1 MINPPI
7 IVVGTYLIVDND
19 WRKLV
24 EKNTKT
30 KKINISNEVLLVE
43 LKYVRLILNIVLNT
57 PV

>member
-43 LKYVRLILNIVLNT
+43 L
-57 PV
+57 